1 MKDSSNITMAGLKIT
16 DHLGD
21 NVAIKTILCIEDDR
35 FIGEMY
41 VRSLKKA
48 GYEVDWMVDGNDG
61 LIAARNK
68 SYDVMLLDVML
79 PERRG
84 SEILEALRGGKK
96 DLIPNTKVVILTNF
110 DQDDESRLAMQ
121 HNADAYLIKAE
132 ITPKKLLA
140 LVAQLDQPHV

>member
-1 MKDSSNITMAGLKIT
+1 MS
-16 DHLGD
+16 
-21 NVAIKTILCIEDDR
+21 IKTILIVEDDR

-68 SYDVMLLDVML
+68 PYDLLLLDVML

-84 SEILEALRGGKK
+84 TEILEALRGAE
-96 DLIPNTKVVILTNF
+96 DLIPNSKVIVLTNF
-110 DQDDESRLAMQ
+110 EQDEESRMAME
-121 HNADAYLIKAE
+121 NRADGYLIKAE
-132 ITPKKLLA
+132 ITPSKLLSVIER
-140 LVAQLDQPHV
+140 LG